1 MNALL
6 YAINEINSKIPREI
20 LQEALCMGEQPS
32 TVNLTSID
40 DKILRKILKKRVLID
55 ANIVGGIETTIPLN
69 NIAPSFYEYHY
80 TIYQIPPELTNN
92 KEIISALSMA
102 VMPANGYFGNI
113 GGYGAG
119 SLPNNYS
126 VGGLQSFN
134 PVMSVA
140 DRIGNA
146 AASMGTLS
154 NAHIEIVS
162 YNTLLIYA
170 HFRTLTSFGVRVILE
185 NDSNLNNIQPRSYK
199 NLSKLCVLGAKMYI
213 YNKMI
218 VALNSGFLSGGQE
231 LGVFKSIIES
241 YSSAEEDYETFLR
254 EIWAPTAFMNDTTRY
269 NKYLGSMISPDL

>member
-20 LQEALCMGEQPS
+20 LHEALCADEPAS

-69 NIAPSFYEYHY
+69 NIAPSYFEHY
-80 TIYQIPPELTNN
+80 YTVYQIPPDLTNN
-92 KEIISALSMA
+92 KEIISALSIA
-102 VMPANGYFGNI
+102 FMPANGYFGNV
-113 GGYGAG
+113 GGYGMG
-119 SLPNNYS
+119 SLPNNSS
-126 VGGLQSFN
+126 VGGFQTFN
-134 PVMSVA
+134 PVMNVA

-199 NLSKLCVLGAKMYI
+199 NLSKLCILGTKMYI

-218 VALNSGFLSGGQE
+218 VALNSGYLSGGQE

-254 EIWAPTAFMNDTTRY
+254 EIWAPTAFINDTTRY
-269 NKYLGSMISPDL
+269 NRYLGSMISPDL